1 MAREES
7 QAKEKKAKGQAP
19 EGKGKK
25 GEGKKGEGKKGG
37 GAEAKK
43 AAAEPSK
50 PAAPRGPL
58 PEPRLK
64 KDYES
69 RVLPD
74 LVQHFK
80 YSNRFQAPK
89 LTKIVVNMRVG
100 EAVQNVKLVD
110 GAVAEL
116 SRITGQQASV
126 RRAKKAIANFK
137 LREGMPIGA
146 AVTLR
151 GRRMYEFYDRFV
163 SVAVPRI
170 RDFRGFSPKSFD
182 GRGNYSLGITEQII
196 FPEIDYDKIE
206 RVRGLD
212 ITFVTSAATDEEG
225 LELLKRMRFPFR
237 TPGR

>member
-1 MAREES
+1 MSAEDKAEK
-7 QAKEKKAKGQAP
+7 AEKKAKPQ
-19 EGKGKK
+19 GKKGGGGEK
-25 GEGKKGEGKKGG
+25 GEGKKG
-37 GAEAKK
+37 AEAKK
-43 AAAEPSK
+43 ATPEAK
-50 PAAPRGPL
+50 PREPRGPL

-64 KDYES
+64 LDFES

-74 LVQHFK
+74 LIKHFG
-80 YSNRFQAPK
+80 YRNGMQAPR

-100 EAVQNVKLVD
+100 EAVQNVKIVD

-116 SRITGQQASV
+116 SRITGQHASV

-170 RDFRGFSPKSFD
+170 RDFRGFSMKSFD
-182 GRGNYSLGITEQII
+182 GRGNYSVGIQEQII

-206 RVRGLD
+206 KVRGLD
-212 ITFVTSAATDEEG
+212 ITFVTTADTDEEG
-225 LELLKRMRFPFR
+225 LELLKRMKFPFR
-237 TPGR
+237 QPGR

>member
-1 MAREES
+1 MSAEDKAEK
-7 QAKEKKAKGQAP
+7 AEKKAKGG
-19 EGKGKK
+19 EGKSKK
-25 GEGKKGEGKKGG
+25 GGEGKK

-43 AAAEPSK
+43 AGGEAAPR
-50 PAAPRGPL
+50 APRGPL
-58 PEPRLK
+58 PVPRLK
-64 KDYES
+64 TDFET

-74 LVQHFK
+74 LIKHFG
-80 YSNRFQAPK
+80 YRNRMQVPR

-100 EAVQNVKLVD
+100 EAVQNVKVVD
-110 GAVAEL
+110 GAVGEL
-116 SRITGQQASV
+116 SRITGQHASV

-170 RDFRGFSPKSFD
+170 RDFRGFSMKSFD
-182 GRGNYSLGITEQII
+182 GRGNYSLGIQEQII

-206 RVRGLD
+206 KVRGLD
-212 ITFVTSAATDEEG
+212 ITFVTSAHTDEEG
-225 LELLKRMRFPFR
+225 LELLKRMKFPFR
-237 TPGR
+237 QAGR

>member
-1 MAREES
+1 MSEPEKP
-7 QAKEKKAKGQAP
+7 AKAEKAEKKAKGGG
-19 EGKGKK
+19 EGKG
-25 GEGKKGEGKKGG
+25 GGKKAEKK

-43 AAAEPSK
+43 PAGEPVK
-50 PAAPRGPL
+50 AAPRGPL

-64 KDYES
+64 KDFEG

-74 LVQHFK
+74 LIQHFG
-80 YSNRFQAPK
+80 YRNRLQAPR

-100 EAVQNVKLVD
+100 DAVANVKLVD
-110 GAVAEL
+110 GAVSEL

-163 SVAVPRI
+163 SIAVPRI
-170 RDFRGFSPKSFD
+170 RDFRGFSMKSFD
-182 GRGNYSLGITEQII
+182 GRGNYSVGIQEQII

-206 RVRGLD
+206 KVRGLD
-212 ITFVTSAATDEEG
+212 ITFVTTAHTDEEG
-225 LELLKRMRFPFR
+225 LELLKRMKFPFR
-237 TPGR
+237 QAGR

>member
-1 MAREES
+1 MSAEDKAEK
-7 QAKEKKAKGQAP
+7 AEKKAKPQ
-19 EGKGKK
+19 GKKGGGGEK
-25 GEGKKGEGKKGG
+25 GEGKKG
-37 GAEAKK
+37 AEAKK
-43 AAAEPSK
+43 ATPEAK
-50 PAAPRGPL
+50 PREPRGPL

-64 KDYES
+64 LDFES

-74 LVQHFK
+74 LIKHFG
-80 YSNRFQAPK
+80 YRNGMQAPR

-100 EAVQNVKLVD
+100 EATQNVKIVD

-116 SRITGQQASV
+116 SRITGQHASV

-170 RDFRGFSPKSFD
+170 RDFRGFSMKSFD
-182 GRGNYSLGITEQII
+182 GRGNYSVGIQEQII

-206 RVRGLD
+206 KVRGLD
-212 ITFVTSAATDEEG
+212 ITFVTTADTDEEG
-225 LELLKRMRFPFR
+225 LELLKRMKFPFR
-237 TPGR
+237 QPGR

>member
-1 MAREES
+1 MSAEDKAEK
-7 QAKEKKAKGQAP
+7 ADKKAKGDP
-19 EGKGKK
+19 KPKK
-25 GEGKKGEGKKGG
+25 AGEGKKPEGKK
-37 GAEAKK
+37 AEAKK
-43 AAAEPSK
+43 AGGGEPAK
-50 PAAPRGPL
+50 PREPRGPL
-58 PEPRLK
+58 AVPRLK
-64 KDYES
+64 TDFET

-74 LVQHFK
+74 LVKHFG
-80 YSNRFQAPK
+80 YRNHMQAPR

-116 SRITGQQASV
+116 SRITGQHASV

-170 RDFRGFSPKSFD
+170 RDFRGFSMKSFD
-182 GRGNYSLGITEQII
+182 GRGNYSIGIQEQII

-212 ITFVTSAATDEEG
+212 ITFVTTARTDEEG
-225 LELLKRMRFPFR
+225 LELLKRMKFPFR
-237 TPGR
+237 QTGR

>member
-1 MAREES
+1 MSAEDKAEKADKKTKGE
-7 QAKEKKAKGQAP
+7 AKPKKG
-19 EGKGKK
+19 G
-25 GEGKKGEGKKGG
+25 GEGKK
-37 GAEAKK
+37 AEAKK
-43 AAAEPSK
+43 AGSEPAK
-50 PAAPRGPL
+50 PREPRGPL
-58 PEPRLK
+58 PIPRIK
-64 KDYES
+64 TDFES
-69 RVLPD
+69 RVAPD
-74 LVQHFK
+74 LIKHFG
-80 YSNRFQAPK
+80 YRNPMQVPR

-116 SRITGQQASV
+116 SRITGQHASM

-170 RDFRGFSPKSFD
+170 RDFRGFSMKSFD
-182 GRGNYSLGITEQII
+182 GRGNYSVGIQEQII

-206 RVRGLD
+206 KVRGLD
-212 ITFVTSAATDEEG
+212 ITFVTSARTDEEG
-225 LELLKRMRFPFR
+225 LELLKRMKFPFR
-237 TPGR
+237 QSQPGR

>member
-1 MAREES
+1 MSAEDKPEK
-7 QAKEKKAKGQAP
+7 AEKKAKPQ
-19 EGKGKK
+19 
-25 GEGKKGEGKKGG
+25 GKKGG
-37 GAEAKK
+37 GGEKSEGKKGAEAKK
-43 AAAEPSK
+43 AAGEAK
-50 PAAPRGPL
+50 PREPRGPL

-64 KDYES
+64 LDFES

-74 LVQHFK
+74 LIKHFG
-80 YSNRFQAPK
+80 YRNRMQAPR

-100 EAVQNVKLVD
+100 EAVQNVKIVD
-110 GAVAEL
+110 GAVMEL
-116 SRITGQQASV
+116 SRITGQHASV

-170 RDFRGFSPKSFD
+170 RDFRGFSMKSFD
-182 GRGNYSLGITEQII
+182 GRGNYSVGIQEQII

-206 RVRGLD
+206 KVRGLD
-212 ITFVTSAATDEEG
+212 ITFVTTADTDEEG
-225 LELLKRMRFPFR
+225 LELLKRMKFPFR
-237 TPGR
+237 QPGR

>member
-1 MAREES
+1 MSAEDKAEK
-7 QAKEKKAKGQAP
+7 AEKKAKPQ
-19 EGKGKK
+19 GKKGGGGEK
-25 GEGKKGEGKKGG
+25 GEGKKG
-37 GAEAKK
+37 AEAKK
-43 AAAEPSK
+43 ATPEAK
-50 PAAPRGPL
+50 PREPRGPL

-64 KDYES
+64 LDFES

-74 LVQHFK
+74 LIKHFG
-80 YSNRFQAPK
+80 YRNGMQAPR

-100 EAVQNVKLVD
+100 EAVQNVKIVD
-110 GAVAEL
+110 GAVMEL
-116 SRITGQQASV
+116 SRITGQHASV

-170 RDFRGFSPKSFD
+170 RDFRGFSMKSFD
-182 GRGNYSLGITEQII
+182 GRGNYSVGIQEQII

-206 RVRGLD
+206 KVRGLD
-212 ITFVTSAATDEEG
+212 ITFVTTADTDEEG
-225 LELLKRMRFPFR
+225 LELLKRMKFPFR
-237 TPGR
+237 QPGR

>member
-1 MAREES
+1 MSAEDKAEK
-7 QAKEKKAKGQAP
+7 AEKKAKGDP
-19 EGKGKK
+19 KPKKG
-25 GEGKKGEGKKGG
+25 GEGKK
-37 GAEAKK
+37 AEAKK
-43 AAAEPSK
+43 AGGGEPAK
-50 PAAPRGPL
+50 PREPRGPL
-58 PEPRLK
+58 PVPRLK
-64 KDYES
+64 TDFES

-74 LVQHFK
+74 LVKHFG
-80 YSNRFQAPK
+80 YRNRMQAPR

-116 SRITGQQASV
+116 SRITGQAASV

-170 RDFRGFSPKSFD
+170 RDFRGFSMKSFD
-182 GRGNYSLGITEQII
+182 GRGNYSVGIQEQII

-206 RVRGLD
+206 KVRGLD
-212 ITFVTSAATDEEG
+212 ITFVTTARTDEEG
-225 LELLKRMRFPFR
+225 LELLKRMKFPFR
-237 TPGR
+237 QTGR